1 MAMFTAYL
9 DDSGTAPDQPIALC
23 VAMLVPNSQIRSLE
37 SQWETFRRKEGFDD
51 FHASECAYS
60 TKHKFFGSWPHS
72 KRERTFKRVREFC
85 KKFGV
90 QALGFAVNKKT
101 FDEVMPNE
109 MKQAIGDDHYSWAV
123 RNTATRV
130 EEWRKTRGIKESVQ
144 YIFDWQE
151 LRSPERLRVD
161 AVMNQLSETIG
172 ERVYHDFKSR
182 KDIPGLQCV
191 DFLAWISSNLALD
204 NFNQKPMH
212 LFADDALKDLERF
225 NHATWY
231 KVATILRGDFE
242 KWTREEMADG
252 KTIAKL
258 LAWKQSH
265 PELVVKERGKTK
277 RGQ

>member
-1 MAMFTAYL
+1 MFSAYL

-23 VAMLVPNSQIRSLE
+23 VALIIPGSQIPNLE
-37 SQWETFRRKEGFDD
+37 RQWEAFRTKQGFDD

-60 TKHKFFGSWPHS
+60 DKHKIFGSWS
-72 KRERTFKRVREFC
+72 RDKRERVFKGVREFC
-85 KKFGV
+85 KRFGV

-109 MKQAIGDDHYSWAV
+109 LKQAIGDDHYSWAV

-130 EEWRKTRGIKESVQ
+130 EEWRKIRDIKESVQ

-151 LRSPERLRVD
+151 FRSPERLRVD
-161 AVMNQLSETIG
+161 AVMSQLSETIG
-172 ERVYHDFKSR
+172 ERVNHDFKSR
-182 KDIPGLQCV
+182 KEIPGLQCV
-191 DFLAWISSNLALD
+191 DFLAWVSLNLALD

-225 NHATWY
+225 NGGRWY

-242 KWTREEMADG
+242 KWTKDEMSDG
-252 KTIAKL
+252 KSIAKL
-258 LAWKQSH
+258 LAWKESH
-265 PELVVKERGKTK
+265 PELVVKEREKTK
-277 RGQ
+277 RGK